1 MDQFREHVIHRSAY
15 QLKEADPHS
24 WAVPRLAGPAKAA
37 LVEVQSDE
45 YGGGR
50 PERMHS
56 VLFGNTMRAL
66 GLDDAYGA
74 YIECLP
80 GITLATVNL
89 MSFCGLH
96 RRLRGAIIGHLAV
109 FEMTS
114 SMPNRRYGDGLRR
127 LGFGPEATY
136 FYDEHVEA
144 DAVHES
150 IATWD
155 LADALARSE
164 PELADDI
171 LFGAR
176 CLLSLEAQ
184 WGSHLLSRWRD
195 GRSSLRDQAP
205 S

>member
-1 MDQFREHVIHRSAY
+1 
-15 QLKEADPHS
+15 
-24 WAVPRLAGPAKAA
+24 
-37 LVEVQSDE
+37 
-45 YGGGR
+45 
-50 PERMHS
+50 
-56 VLFGNTMRAL
+56 MRAL

-74 YIECLP
+74 YIEGLP

-150 IATWD
+150 IGPGISPTGWRALNPSWPPTSSFGPVACCCWRRGGGAPAEPLAGRVQLSARQLPVHEPIRKRSRIHATRPRRSRSR
-155 LADALARSE
+155 AIARWVIAPLPVSS
-164 PELADDI
+164 
-171 LFGAR
+171 AR
-176 CLLSLEAQ
+176 A
-184 WGSHLLSRWRD
+184 
-195 GRSSLRDQAP
+195 
-205 S
+205 